1 MAGNVRELANCIRRA
16 AALTTDPE
24 IGPAALEGTVSLAP
38 SLKPLLGSLRPG
50 LSLGEMERKLVEI
63 TLEATGGNRS
73 RAAELLGVSLRT
85 VRNKV
90 RSYGLPSSTSYAHD

>member
-1 MAGNVRELANCIRRA
+1 MVARCASPVA
-16 AALTTDPE
+16 AE
-24 IGPAALEGTVSLAP
+24 VSC
-38 SLKPLLGSLRPG
+38 LRPG
-50 LSLGEMERKLVEI
+50 VSLGEMERKLVEM

-90 RSYGLPSSTSYAHD
+90 RSYGLPSCSSYVHD

>member
-1 MAGNVRELANCIRRA
+1 MRRVVALASG
-16 AALTTDPE
+16 TE
-24 IGPAALEGTVSLAP
+24 IGAGALNESEWIEAVATTSDEIPG
-38 SLKPLLGSLRPG
+38 LRPG
-50 LSLGEMERKLVEI
+50 VSLGEMERKLVEI

-90 RSYGLPSSTSYAHD
+90 RSYGLPSWSSYVHD